1 MVSSGVSSSISSRF
15 GILSPF
21 HQWGQCNPS
30 YVTCGD
36 DRTGL
41 SVVYPVEVPTIGSLR
56 VAQESQFVG
65 AGFDSVFDLDGD
77 FVHTVWVVSLFGEI
91 YTDAVEEGLE
101 VVLFLVEQPPFVSE
115 DVLPESCHLEGF
127 AEI

>member
-1 MVSSGVSSSISSRF
+1 M
-15 GILSPF
+15 
-21 HQWGQCNPS
+21 
-30 YVTCGD
+30 
-36 DRTGL
+36 
-41 SVVYPVEVPTIGSLR
+41 
-56 VAQESQFVG
+56 G

-101 VVLFLVEQPPFVSE
+101 VVLFFVEPPPFVSE

-127 AEI
+127 EIPCFWMVWLLPGEHSFSFNHQARRVFA